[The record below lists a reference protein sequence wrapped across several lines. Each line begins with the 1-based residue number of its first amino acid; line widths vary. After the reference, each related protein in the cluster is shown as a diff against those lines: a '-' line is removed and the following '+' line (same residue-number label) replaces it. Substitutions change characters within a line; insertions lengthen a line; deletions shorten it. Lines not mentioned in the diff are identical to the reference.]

1 MFFICEILMAQSI
14 YSDSIKLVV
23 FELSSEEFGID
34 IKKIDSILRM
44 QNITNIPYAAKFIEG
59 IINYRGQPLVVVD
72 LRKRFNLPLNTVNE
86 ENMRIIVLDFQPFL
100 LGMIVDNVSEVLS
113 LPFTKIEPVPDNLL
127 SLEIEQEYLLGVG
140 NLEEGERLII
150 LLDLGKIFSGDELED
165 LGMLFGRE
173 HEIKSFLDK
182 NRGDKEK
189 QTENRRLAASQAIIA
204 EEGNPAFSSMNY
216 SSNITMSKEKYLEKE
231 KAMIRKLALREIQ
244 EELGINLQ
252 KSSEEEEVVYLEE
265 GEELPEED
273 GVEYVYVDEDGNEIS
288 APADDKLLDSSG
300 DITSPSDDIDD
311 DVAALIAAAES
322 DNESAVD
329 ATADLLDAPDD
340 TTINNDDVAALIAA
354 VESKKNAA
362 SANQVNENT
371 HPSPELT
378 DELVRHYEKYVNS
391 LTKAKI
397 IAQFNEYKDL
407 SLTKKMKKATM
418 VSTILD
424 YLKENHPE
432 IIIDHSQ

>member
-1 MFFICEILMAQSI
+1 MTQSI

-59 IINYRGQPLVVVD
+59 IINYRGHPLVVID
-72 LRKRFNLPLNTVNE
+72 LRKRFKLPLNTVNE

-113 LPFTKIEPVPDNLL
+113 LPLAMIEPVPDNLI

-150 LLDLGKIFSGDELED
+150 LLDLGKIFSGNELED

-173 HEIKSFLDK
+173 HEIKSFLEK
-182 NRGDKEK
+182 NRDDKEK
-189 QTENRRLAASQAIIA
+189 QTEDRRLASSQAA
-204 EEGNPAFSSMNY
+204 LVDGTNPAFSATNY
-216 SSNITMSKEKYLEKE
+216 KARTTMSKEKYLEKE
-231 KAMIRKLALREIQ
+231 QAMIRKLALREIQ
-244 EELGINLQ
+244 DELGISFQ
-252 KSSEEEEVVYLEE
+252 DSSEEEEVVYLEE

-288 APADDKLLDSSG
+288 GPVDE
-300 DITSPSDDIDD
+300 DIVVSEDISPTISAEGLDD

-322 DNESAVD
+322 DNESAGGDSSDV
-329 ATADLLDAPDD
+329 LDAPND
-340 TTINNDDVAALIAA
+340 TPIDNDDVAALIDA
-354 VESKKNAA
+354 VEAKKA
-362 SANQVNENT
+362 SSSVSVSDSNKSPQ
-371 HPSPELT
+371 PELT
-378 DELVRHYEKYVNS
+378 EELIRNYEKYVNS

-397 IAQFNEYKDL
+397 LTTFAEYKSLKL
-407 SLTKKMKKATM
+407 SKKMKKVTL
-418 VSTILD
+418 VGSILEF
-424 YLKENHPE
+424 LKENHPE
-432 IIIDHSQ
+432 VIITHSQ